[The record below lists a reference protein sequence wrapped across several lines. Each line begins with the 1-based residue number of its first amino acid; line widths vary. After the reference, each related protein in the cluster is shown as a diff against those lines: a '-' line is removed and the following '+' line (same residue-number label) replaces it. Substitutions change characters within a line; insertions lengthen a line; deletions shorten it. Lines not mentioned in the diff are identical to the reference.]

1 MTASLFSSPIYHYVF
16 ESILFS
22 RPRQIEIRITNPR
35 SRRPDLRQHVQ
46 YSEKALYNQLCF
58 YRYIFDWDYAVAKV
72 LQTAERNFVKKL
84 NGVKEAYRKLKEVPD
99 KALATSGYSEVNLA
113 KLFQASAS
121 LK

>member
-1 MTASLFSSPIYHYVF
+1 GWFVCEDQACQNRTRRLPIA
-16 ESILFS
+16 FS
-22 RPRQIEIRITNPR
+22 RHGPICPACTRATL
-35 SRRPDLRQHVQ
+35 RPE

-72 LQTAERNFVKKL
+72 VQTEERSIVKKL
-84 NGVKEAYRKLKEVPD
+84 NGVKEAYWKLKEVPD